1 MLDFWSGQK
10 RIYAKLTPLTPED
23 QAHYKVTESALAEKR
38 VPIFLCHEKLM
49 DAARYTLSAFSFT
62 GEKVGGIIE
71 IEFCK
76 SAFIVKA
83 IKNTDKHKAGG

>member
-1 MLDFWSGQK
+1 M
-10 RIYAKLTPLTPED
+10 Y
-23 QAHYKVTESALAEKR
+23 
-38 VPIFLCHEKLM
+38 HEKLM
-49 DAARYTLSAFSFT
+49 DAARYTPSAFSFT

-83 IKNTDKHKAGG
+83 KKNTDKHKAGG

>member
-1 MLDFWSGQK
+1 MQK
-10 RIYAKLTPLTPED
+10 RFYAKLSPLTPKIK
-23 QAHYKVTESALAEKR
+23 AHSRVTKSALAEKR
-38 VPIFLCHEKLM
+38 VPIFCHEKLM
-49 DAARYTLSAFSFT
+49 DAARYTPSAFSFT